1 MNKYKFIVLLFSIS
15 FIFTGCENDNREL
28 DTGTDSPI
36 PLNIIIGGNEGF
48 DDVSSPVTRSA
59 EAIQRFVQPLDSTKD
74 TGIDIVTTVEMIPV
88 EGTMQTRASMNTN
101 SRFRM
106 VIYNSAGNQVADNQY
121 QVNGTTAT
129 LVTGT
134 APMLVPGTYKFVS
147 YTYNQST
154 LFSLGDVANVNNQ
167 DDFATYCVTKTI
179 SISDNAIT
187 VNFKR
192 QMSLFE
198 LAVGATGFSNN
209 TATYSSASV
218 ANLNT
223 AGTWNI
229 NNGSSDE
236 TGLTISGAVTSINCS
251 SNIQY
256 KIIPVSRTLA
266 ISFAD
271 VSVGGAS
278 YGARSVSVPVN
289 FVRKGNYKITV
300 QFTRTKNLDYIE
312 IAGVQWAKGNLYK
325 GQIAASQNMSGD
337 GTVNSGYYYNWNS
350 NDPFLRAVEYS
361 SWSDLREPC
370 PAGWHTPSVNEFKS
384 LSDADKCLGTYD
396 GKPGM
401 YFGTSTPPSAQDR
414 DSYVFLPLNGCISL
428 DGQILK
434 WVSLYWSRD
443 MVSGQERRAY
453 PFEIWNTKYIGLRIG
468 STRYGAFVRCVKSR

>member
-15 FIFTGCENDNREL
+15 FIFTRCENDNREL
-28 DTGTDSPI
+28 DKGTDSPI
-36 PLNIIIGGNEGF
+36 PLNIIIGGNEDF
-48 DDVSSPVTRSA
+48 DDVSSPATRSA

-74 TGIDIVTTVEMIPV
+74 TGIDIVTTVEMLPV
-88 EGTMQTRASMNTN
+88 EGTIQTRASMNT
-101 SRFRM
+101 SSLFRM

-134 APMLVPGTYKFVS
+134 APVLVPGTYKFVS

-154 LFSLGDVANVNNQ
+154 LSSLGDVANVNNQ

-179 SISDNAIT
+179 SISDNTIT
-187 VNFKR
+187 VNFKH

-198 LAVGATGFSNN
+198 LAVSATGFSNN

-218 ANLNT
+218 TNLST

-236 TGLTISGAVTSINCS
+236 TGLTISDAVTSINCS

-300 QFTRTKNLDYIE
+300 QFTSTKNLDYIE
-312 IAGVQWAKGNLYK
+312 IDGVQWAKGNLGNRK
-325 GQIAASQNMSGD
+325 IAASQNISGN
-337 GTVNSGYYYNWNS
+337 GTANSGYYYNWNS
-350 NDPFLRAVEYS
+350 NNPFDRTTVYTY
-361 SWSDLREPC
+361 WSDLRDPC
-370 PAGWHTPSVNEFKS
+370 PAGWHTPSLNEFQS
-384 LSDADKCLGTYD
+384 LIEADKCLGTYD
-396 GKPGM
+396 GVLGM
-401 YFGTSTPPSAQDR
+401 YFGTSTPPSAQYR
-414 DSYVFLPLNGCISL
+414 DSYVFLPING
-428 DGQILK
+428 
-434 WVSLYWSRD
+434 
-443 MVSGQERRAY
+443 
-453 PFEIWNTKYIGLRIG
+453 YIGAEGMAKGASTYWTRDRDELRE
-468 STRYGAFVRCVKSR
+468 TRAHSVAIFEKYFRGVASDFTNLGAFVRCVKSR

>member
-15 FIFTGCENDNREL
+15 FIFTGCENDDREL
-28 DTGTDSPI
+28 DMGTDSLI
-36 PLNIIIGGNEGF
+36 PLNIMIGGNEDF
-48 DDVSSPVTRSA
+48 DDVSSSATRSA
-59 EAIQRFVQPLDSTKD
+59 GAIQRFVQPLDSTKD
-74 TGIDIVTTVEMIPV
+74 TGIDIVTTVEMLPV
-88 EGTMQTRASMNTN
+88 EGTMQTRAGMNTN

-154 LFSLGDVANVNNQ
+154 LSSLGDVANVNNQ

-179 SISDNAIT
+179 SISDNTIT

-218 ANLNT
+218 TNLNT

-236 TGLTISGAVTSINCS
+236 TGLTISDAVTSINCS

-256 KIIPVSRTLA
+256 KIIPVSRTLT

-300 QFTRTKNLDYIE
+300 QFTSTKNLDYIE
-312 IAGVQWAKGNLYK
+312 IGGVQWAKGNLYK
-325 GQIAASQNMSGD
+325 GLIAASQNMSGD
-337 GTVNSGYYYNWNS
+337 GTMNSGYYYNWNS
-350 NDPFLRAVEYS
+350 NDPFLRAVKYS

-384 LSDADKCLGTYD
+384 LIDADKCVGTYD

-414 DSYVFLPLNGCISL
+414 DSYVFLPLNAFIYF
-428 DGQILK
+428 DGTMIR
-434 WVSLYWSRD
+434 WASAYWSRELSF
-443 MVSGQERRAY
+443 SGRPEAY
-453 PFEIWNTKYIGLRIG
+453 SIAIYEDSFRGLASDPTNT
-468 STRYGAFVRCVKSR
+468 GAFVRCVKSK